1 MSPNTLSG
9 PPKSAFG
16 RAITQL
22 LLLDKVNA
30 KDEGLIQ
37 SLDDVEL
44 MFQISSL
51 SFEGDAE
58 LSSDIQTGPIGCLES
73 F

>member
-1 MSPNTLSG
+1 MSPDTLSG
-9 PPKSAFG
+9 PPKSAFD
-16 RAITQL
+16 RAVTQL
-22 LLLDKVNA
+22 LLLDKVDT

-37 SLDDVEL
+37 SLDDVEF

-51 SFEGDAE
+51 SFEGNTE
-58 LSSDIQTGPIGCLES
+58 LSSDIQTSSIGCLEP